1 MGIGNDID
9 RENEASSPITITNR
23 DETLKADLTAK
34 GNGKIGLEVIADV
47 NVTGYGSSGG
57 PTLSPDSYRVTED
70 GSDHSINNG
79 SFVTI
84 YTGGATAL
92 EYFMMECDTAKY
104 TVKLIM
110 DGNTLFEV
118 QTEELDNVIDLDKF
132 IAPIRVSVQFNKA
145 EKVFIFSPNYPIKAI
160 TDFLIQ
166 VKSNDGNKKVKTF
179 YVGEY

>member
-1 MGIGNDID
+1 MANNVID
-9 RENEASSPITITNR
+9 RELQASAPVALVGKDEA
-23 DETLKADLTAK
+23 AK
-34 GNGKIGLEVIADV
+34 VDVSTKQNGKDGLEVIADV
-47 NVTGYGSSGG
+47 NVTGYGNTGG

-70 GSDHSINNG
+70 GSDHSINNS

-92 EYFMMECDTAKY
+92 EYFMLECDTAKY

-110 DGNTLFEV
+110 DGNTIFEV

-132 IAPIRVSVQFNKA
+132 ITPIRVSVQFNKL
-145 EKVFIFSPNYPIKAI
+145 EKVFIFSPNYPIKAV
-160 TDFLIQ
+160 TNFLIQ
-166 VKSNDGNKKVKTF
+166 VKSNDNNKKVKTF